1 MKPPRQKRRRSK
13 SRAAAHKAIPDQL
26 FIPLEQK
33 LIRLALDDAAAPGEV
48 LNASVSL
55 IKSLRK
61 RGVRPEA
68 LLQPAAN
75 GVTRSA
81 PRQAPDYGSTILS
94 FGKFRGFRIREV
106 DLIICAGCSAIANSV
121 APPSVRR
128 FNAFWPPKATRKERQ
143 DESSYDD
150 KGMGRRFDYRP

>member
-106 DLIICAGCSAIANSV
+106 DPDYLRWVLGNCQLSCPAICKAIQ
-121 APPSVRR
+121 R
-128 FNAFWPPKATRKERQ
+128 FLAAEGYQ
-143 DESSYDD
+143 EGAS
-150 KGMGRRFDYRP
+150 G